1 MIIAS
6 LILLKEV
13 RFVVVFVELLFQLP
27 EEFRA
32 YGKSQALGYL
42 QTSPGQGRIH
52 SDGLRGLG
60 GSLAEVNR
68 FL

>member
-1 MIIAS
+1 
-6 LILLKEV
+6 
-13 RFVVVFVELLFQLP
+13 VVFVELLFQLP